1 MLPALRTFRGRYLV
15 CYACGLS
22 RLAGGYS
29 NSELDLK
36 LSGIVGFGNVVPG
49 AYRPV
54 LAKQVP
60 VIRSAAKAT
69 LLADGRHWHFNLAK
83 DCLVARLKNR
93 CEAVFAGHRFHDFHA
108 SVAGID
114 LFAGTNHSGPL

>member
-1 MLPALRTFRGRYLV
+1 MWLIDTG
-15 CYACGLS
+15 
-22 RLAGGYS
+22 
-29 NSELDLK
+29 SERQK
-36 LSGIVGFGNVVPG
+36 EPQFGNIVPG
-49 AYRPV
+49 LYRPV